1 MMLNNSSPW
10 HGLTYVDQRIVLQ
23 GRLQNQWICRH
34 LALRLD
40 QPVKNREYIMIKKLL
55 GATALVGL
63 MAISAFAAD
72 DKPAI
77 VFDIGGKFDK
87 SFNESMFNGS
97 EKFKADTGV
106 AYGEFEI
113 ANEAQRE
120 QAIRNFADQG
130 YSPIIAAGFAQAAAV
145 EKVAKEYPDLKF
157 AIVDMVVDLPNVQSI
172 VFNEHEG
179 SYLVGV
185 MAGMASKSGTVGFV
199 GGMDIP
205 LIRKFGCGYAQGV
218 KSVKADAKVIQNMTG
233 DTGAAWND
241 PVKGGE
247 ITKSQMSQ
255 GADVVYAAAGATGLG
270 VLQAAAD
277 GGALSIGVDANQ
289 NYLHPGKV
297 LTSMLKRV
305 DVAVY
310 NVMKSGKDGTFKG
323 GVANLQAM
331 GLAQD
336 GVGYAMDD
344 NNKALVTPEM
354 AAAVEKAKADII
366 AGTVKVHDYMSDNK
380 CPVE

>member
-1 MMLNNSSPW
+1 MLRR
-10 HGLTYVDQRIVLQ
+10 TFMAAAAA
-23 GRLQNQWICRH
+23 
-34 LALRLD
+34 LALTA
-40 QPVKNREYIMIKKLL
+40 
-55 GATALVGL
+55 GAAL
-63 MAISAFAAD
+63 AD
-72 DKPAI
+72 DSKPAI

-87 SFNESMFNGS
+87 SFNESMFNGA
-97 EKFKADTGV
+97 EKFKAETGT

-113 ANEAQRE
+113 AQEAQRE

-172 VFNEHEG
+172 VFKENEG
-179 SYLVGV
+179 SYLAGIL
-185 MAGMASKSGTVGFV
+185 AGMASKSGKVGFV

-218 KSVKADAKVIQNMTG
+218 KAAKPDAVIFQNMTG

-247 ITKSQMSQ
+247 ITKGQMAQ
-255 GADVVYAAAGATGLG
+255 GADVIYAAAGATGLG

-310 NVMKSGKDGTFKG
+310 NVMKAGNAGFKPG
-323 GVANLQAM
+323 IQAL
-331 GLAQD
+331 GLAED
-336 GVGYAMDD
+336 GVGVAMDD
-344 NNKALVTPEM
+344 NNKPLITPEM
-354 AAAVEKAKADII
+354 TAAVDKAKADII
-366 AGTVKVHDYMSDNK
+366 AGTVKVHDYTEDNT
-380 CPVE
+380 CPVQ

>member
-1 MMLNNSSPW
+1 MLRRT
-10 HGLTYVDQRIVLQ
+10 L
-23 GRLQNQWICRH
+23 
-34 LALRLD
+34 LA
-40 QPVKNREYIMIKKLL
+40 
-55 GATALVGL
+55 AAAAL
-63 MAISAFAAD
+63 AISGTAALAE

-87 SFNESMFNGS
+87 SFNESMFNGA
-97 EKFKADTGV
+97 EKFKAETGV

-130 YSPIIAAGFAQAAAV
+130 YSPIIAAGFAQAAAL

-172 VFNEHEG
+172 VFKEHEG
-179 SYLVGV
+179 SYLVGL
-185 MAGMASKSGTVGFV
+185 MAGMASKSGKVGFV

-218 KSVKADAKVIQNMTG
+218 KAAKADATVIQNMTG

-247 ITKSQMSQ
+247 ITKGQMAQ

-305 DVAVY
+305 DVAVFS
-310 NVMKSGKDGTFKG
+310 VMKGGNAGFKPG
-323 GVANLQAM
+323 IQVL
-331 GLAQD
+331 GLAED

-344 NNKALVTPEM
+344 NNKPLVSADM
-354 AAAVEKAKADII
+354 LAAVEKAKADII
-366 AGTVKVHDYMSDNK
+366 AGTIKVHDYTADNT
-380 CPVE
+380 CPVQ

>member
-1 MMLNNSSPW
+1 MLRRT
-10 HGLTYVDQRIVLQ
+10 L
-23 GRLQNQWICRH
+23 
-34 LALRLD
+34 LA
-40 QPVKNREYIMIKKLL
+40 
-55 GATALVGL
+55 ATAALA
-63 MAISAFAAD
+63 MSATAALAAD

-97 EKFKADTGV
+97 EKFKAESGIQ
-106 AYGEFEI
+106 YGEFEI

-172 VFNEHEG
+172 VFKEHEG
-179 SYLVGV
+179 SYLVGM
-185 MAGMASKSGTVGFV
+185 MAGMASKSGTVSFV

-205 LIRKFGCGYAQGV
+205 LIRKFACGYAQGV
-218 KSVKADAKVIQNMTG
+218 KAAKADAKIIQNMTG

-247 ITKSQMSQ
+247 ITKSQISQ
-255 GADVVYAAAGATGLG
+255 GSDVVYAAAGATGLG
-270 VLQAAAD
+270 VLKAAAE
-277 GGALSIGVDANQ
+277 ANILSIGVDANQ
-289 NYLHPGKV
+289 NYLYPGKV

-310 NVMKSGKDGTFKG
+310 NVMKDGKDGKF
-323 GVANLQAM
+323 QAGIKAL
-331 GLAQD
+331 GLAED

-344 NNKALVTPEM
+344 NNASLVSDDMKAK
-354 AAAVEKAKADII
+354 VEAAKADII
-366 AGTVKVHDYMSDNK
+366 AGKIAVHDYMADNT
-380 CPVE
+380 CPVQ

>member
-1 MMLNNSSPW
+1 MLRR
-10 HGLTYVDQRIVLQ
+10 TFMAAAAA
-23 GRLQNQWICRH
+23 
-34 LALRLD
+34 LALTA
-40 QPVKNREYIMIKKLL
+40 
-55 GATALVGL
+55 GAAL
-63 MAISAFAAD
+63 AD
-72 DKPAI
+72 DSKPAI

-87 SFNESMFNGS
+87 SFNESMFNGA
-97 EKFKADTGV
+97 EKFKAETGI

-113 ANEAQRE
+113 AQEAQRE

-172 VFNEHEG
+172 VFKENEG
-179 SYLVGV
+179 SYLAGLL
-185 MAGMASKSGTVGFV
+185 AGMASKSGKVGFV

-218 KSVKADAKVIQNMTG
+218 KAARADATIFQNMTG

-247 ITKSQMSQ
+247 ITKGQMAQ

-310 NVMKSGKDGTFKG
+310 NVMKGGNAGFKPG
-323 GVANLQAM
+323 IQAL
-331 GLAQD
+331 GLAED
-336 GVGYAMDD
+336 GVGVAMDD
-344 NNKALVTPEM
+344 NNKPLITPEM
-354 AAAVEKAKADII
+354 LAAVDKAKADII
-366 AGTVKVHDYMSDNK
+366 AGTIKVHDYTTDNT
-380 CPVE
+380 CPVQ

>member
-1 MMLNNSSPW
+1 MLK
-10 HGLTYVDQRIVLQ
+10 T
-23 GRLQNQWICRH
+23 
-34 LALRLD
+34 
-40 QPVKNREYIMIKKLL
+40 LL
-55 GATALVGL
+55 GASALIAI
-63 MAISAFAAD
+63 MAASAFAAD

-97 EKFKADTGV
+97 EKFKAESGI

-120 QAIRNFADQG
+120 QAIRNFAEKG
-130 YSPIIAAGFAQAAAV
+130 NSPIIAAGFAQAEALG
-145 EKVAKEYPDLKF
+145 KVAKEYPDLKF

-172 VFNEHEG
+172 VFKEQEG
-179 SYLVGV
+179 SYLVGM
-185 MAGMASKSGTVGFV
+185 MAAMASKSGKVGFV

-205 LIRKFGCGYAQGV
+205 LIHKFACGYAQGV
-218 KSVKADAKVIQNMTG
+218 KAAKADAAVFQNMTG

-241 PVKGGE
+241 TVKGGE
-247 ITKSQMSQ
+247 ITKGQMAK

-297 LTSMLKRV
+297 LTSMMKRV

-310 NVMKSGKDGTFKG
+310 NAMKTGKDGTFKPGIQALGLAEG
-323 GVANLQAM
+323 GV
-331 GLAQD
+331 D
-336 GVGYAMDD
+336 FAMDD
-344 NNKALVTPEM
+344 NNKALVTDDM
-354 AAAVEKAKADII
+354 KAKVEAAKADII
-366 AGTVKVHDYMSDNK
+366 SGKLKVHDYMEDNK

>member
-1 MMLNNSSPW
+1 MFRR
-10 HGLTYVDQRIVLQ
+10 VF
-23 GRLQNQWICRH
+23 
-34 LALRLD
+34 
-40 QPVKNREYIMIKKLL
+40 L
-55 GATALVGL
+55 GAAAA
-63 MAISAFAAD
+63 MAISATAALAAD
-72 DKPAI
+72 SKPAI

-97 EKFKADTGV
+97 EKFKKETGID
-106 AYGEFEI
+106 YGSFEI

-145 EKVAKEYPDLKF
+145 EKVAKEYPDLNF

-172 VFNEHEG
+172 VFKEHEG
-179 SYLVGV
+179 SYLVGLL
-185 MAGMASKSGTVGFV
+185 AGMASKSGKVGFV

-218 KSVKADAKVIQNMTG
+218 KAARADATIFQNMTG

-247 ITKSQMSQ
+247 ITKGQMAQ

-305 DVAVY
+305 DVAVF
-310 NVMKSGKDGTFKG
+310 NVMKSGQDGTFKP
-323 GVANLQAM
+323 GVMSL
-331 GLAQD
+331 GLAED
-336 GVGYAMDD
+336 GVGYALDE
-344 NNKALVTPEM
+344 NNRPLVTAEM
-354 AAAVEKAKADII
+354 EAAAEKARADII
-366 AGTVKVHDYMSDNK
+366 SGAIKVHDYTTDNT
-380 CPVE
+380 CPAQ

>member
-1 MMLNNSSPW
+1 MAA
-10 HGLTYVDQRIVLQ
+10 
-23 GRLQNQWICRH
+23 
-34 LALRLD
+34 LA
-40 QPVKNREYIMIKKLL
+40 VSA
-55 GATALVGL
+55 GAV
-63 MAISAFAAD
+63 MAAEN
-72 DKPAI
+72 KPAI

-87 SFNESMFNGS
+87 SFNESMFNGA
-97 EKFKADTGV
+97 EKFKAESGI

-145 EKVAKEYPDLKF
+145 EKVAKEYPELKF

-172 VFNEHEG
+172 VFKEHEG
-179 SYLVGV
+179 SYLVGLL
-185 MAGMASKSGTVGFV
+185 AGMASKSGKVGFV

-205 LIRKFGCGYAQGV
+205 LIRKFACGYAQGV
-218 KSVKADAKVIQNMTG
+218 KAAKPDATIFQNMTG

-247 ITKSQMSQ
+247 ITKGQMAQ
-255 GADVVYAAAGATGLG
+255 GADVIYAAAGATGLG

-289 NYLHPGKV
+289 NHIHPGKV

-310 NVMKSGKDGTFKG
+310 NVMKNGNDAFKPG
-323 GVANLQAM
+323 IQVL
-331 GLAQD
+331 GLAEE

-344 NNKALVTPEM
+344 NNKPLVTAEM
-354 AAAVEKAKADII
+354 QAAAEKARADII
-366 AGTVKVHDYMSDNK
+366 SGAIKVHDYTTDNT
-380 CPVE
+380 CPVQ

>member
-1 MMLNNSSPW
+1 ML
-10 HGLTYVDQRIVLQ
+10 
-23 GRLQNQWICRH
+23 
-34 LALRLD
+34 
-40 QPVKNREYIMIKKLL
+40 KKLL
-55 GATALVGL
+55 GAAAVTAM
-63 MAISAFAAD
+63 MAATAIAAD

-87 SFNESMFNGS
+87 SFNESMFNGA
-97 EKFKADTGV
+97 EKFKADSGT

-120 QAIRNFADQG
+120 QAIRNFADAG
-130 YSPIIAAGFAQAAAV
+130 NSPIIAAGFGQASAV
-145 EKVAKEYPDLKF
+145 EKVAKEYADLKF
-157 AIVDMVVDLPNVQSI
+157 TIIDATVDLPNVQS
-172 VFNEHEG
+172 VEFKEHEG
-179 SYLVGV
+179 SYLVG
-185 MAGMASKSGTVGFV
+185 MLAGLASKSGTVGFV

-218 KSVKADAKVIQNMTG
+218 KAARPDAKIIQNMTG

-270 VLQAAAD
+270 VLKAVTE
-277 GGALSIGVDANQ
+277 GGGLGIGVDANQ
-289 NYLHPGKV
+289 NHLYPGKI
-297 LTSMLKRV
+297 LTSMVKHV

-310 NVMKSGKDGTFKG
+310 NAMKSGKDGSFKPGKQSLGLAEG
-323 GVANLQAM
+323 GV
-331 GLAQD
+331 D
-336 GVGYAMDD
+336 YAMDD
-344 NNKALVTPEM
+344 NNKALVTDDM
-354 AAAVEKAKADII
+354 KAKVEAAKADII
-366 AGTVKVHDYMSDNK
+366 SGKIKVHDYTEDNK

>member
-1 MMLNNSSPW
+1 MLRRSLLAAAAAIALSSAP
-10 HGLTYVDQRIVLQ
+10 
-23 GRLQNQWICRH
+23 
-34 LALRLD
+34 
-40 QPVKNREYIMIKKLL
+40 
-55 GATALVGL
+55 
-63 MAISAFAAD
+63 AFAAD

-87 SFNESMFNGS
+87 SFNESMYNGS
-97 EKFKADTGV
+97 EKFKAETGI

-130 YSPIIAAGFAQAAAV
+130 YSPIIAAGFAQAAAL
-145 EKVAKEYPDLKF
+145 EKVAKEYPELKF

-172 VFNEHEG
+172 VFKEHEG
-179 SYLVGV
+179 SYLVGLL
-185 MAGMASKSGTVGFV
+185 AGMASKSGKVGFV

-218 KSVKADAKVIQNMTG
+218 KAARPDATIFQNMTG

-247 ITKSQMSQ
+247 ITKGQMAQ
-255 GADVVYAAAGATGLG
+255 GADVIYAAAGATGLG

-310 NVMKSGKDGTFKG
+310 DVMKEGKEGTFKPG
-323 GVANLQAM
+323 ILAL
-331 GLAQD
+331 GLAED

-344 NNKALVTPEM
+344 NNKALVTAEM
-354 AAAVEKAKADII
+354 QAAAEKAKADII
-366 AGTVKVHDYMSDNK
+366 SGAIKVHDYTADNT
-380 CPVE
+380 CPVQ

>member
-1 MMLNNSSPW
+1 MLRR
-10 HGLTYVDQRIVLQ
+10 TFMAAAAA
-23 GRLQNQWICRH
+23 
-34 LALRLD
+34 LALTA
-40 QPVKNREYIMIKKLL
+40 
-55 GATALVGL
+55 GAAL
-63 MAISAFAAD
+63 AD
-72 DKPAI
+72 DSKPAI

-87 SFNESMFNGS
+87 SFNESMFNGA
-97 EKFKADTGV
+97 EKFKAETGT

-172 VFNEHEG
+172 VFKENEG
-179 SYLVGV
+179 SYLAGLL
-185 MAGMASKSGTVGFV
+185 AGMASKSGKVGFV

-218 KSVKADAKVIQNMTG
+218 KAAKPDAVIFQNMTG

-247 ITKSQMSQ
+247 ITKGQMAQ

-310 NVMKSGKDGTFKG
+310 NVMKDGNAGFKPG
-323 GVANLQAM
+323 IHAL
-331 GLAQD
+331 GLAED
-336 GVGYAMDD
+336 GVGVAMDD
-344 NNKALVTPEM
+344 NNKPLITPEM
-354 AAAVEKAKADII
+354 MAAVDKAKADII
-366 AGTVKVHDYMSDNK
+366 AGTIKVHDYTEDNT
-380 CPVE
+380 CPVQ

>member
-1 MMLNNSSPW
+1 MKRRS
-10 HGLTYVDQRIVLQ
+10 
-23 GRLQNQWICRH
+23 
-34 LALRLD
+34 
-40 QPVKNREYIMIKKLL
+40 LL
-55 GATALVGL
+55 ATAAAFV
-63 MAISAFAAD
+63 MSAAAAFAAD

-97 EKFKADTGV
+97 EKFKAESGTS
-106 AYGEFEI
+106 YGEFEI

-185 MAGMASKSGTVGFV
+185 MAAMASKTGKVGFV

-205 LIRKFGCGYAQGV
+205 LIRKFACGYAQGV
-218 KSVKADAKVIQNMTG
+218 KAANADATIFQNMTG

-247 ITKSQMSQ
+247 ITKGQMAQ
-255 GADVVYAAAGATGLG
+255 GADVIYAAAGATGLG

-310 NVMKSGKDGTFKG
+310 NVMKSGKDGTFKPG
-323 GVANLQAM
+323 IQAL
-331 GLAQD
+331 GLKED
-336 GVGYAMDD
+336 GVGFAVDEH
-344 NNKALVTPEM
+344 NKSLVTAEM
-354 AAAVEKAKADII
+354 QAAVDKAKADIMSG
-366 AGTVKVHDYMSDNK
+366 AVKVHDYTADNT
-380 CPVE
+380 CPVQ

>member
-1 MMLNNSSPW
+1 
-10 HGLTYVDQRIVLQ
+10 
-23 GRLQNQWICRH
+23 
-34 LALRLD
+34 
-40 QPVKNREYIMIKKLL
+40 MIRKLL
-55 GATALVGL
+55 GATALLGL
-63 MAISAFAAD
+63 MAVSAFAAD

-97 EKFKADTGV
+97 EKFKTESGV

-172 VFNEHEG
+172 VFKEHEG
-179 SYLVGV
+179 SYLAGM
-185 MAGMASKSGTVGFV
+185 MAGMASKTGTVSFV

-205 LIRKFGCGYAQGV
+205 LIRKFACGYAQGV
-218 KSVKADAKVIQNMTG
+218 KAAKPDAKVIQNMTG

-247 ITKSQMSQ
+247 ITKGQISQ
-255 GADVVYAAAGATGLG
+255 GSDVVYAAAGATGLG

-277 GGALSIGVDANQ
+277 SKILSIGVDANQ
-289 NYLHPGKV
+289 NYLHPGQV

-310 NVMKSGKDGTFKG
+310 NVMKSGKDGTFKPG
-323 GVANLQAM
+323 IQAL
-331 GLAQD
+331 GLAED

-344 NNKALVTPEM
+344 NNKPLVTADM

-366 AGTVKVHDYMSDNK
+366 AGTVKVHDYMEDNK

>member
-1 MMLNNSSPW
+1 MLK
-10 HGLTYVDQRIVLQ
+10 T
-23 GRLQNQWICRH
+23 
-34 LALRLD
+34 
-40 QPVKNREYIMIKKLL
+40 LL
-55 GATALVGL
+55 GAAALTAI
-63 MAISAFAAD
+63 MAASAFAAD

-97 EKFKADTGV
+97 EKFKKESGI

-120 QAIRNFADQG
+120 QAIRNFAEKG
-130 YSPIIAAGFAQAAAV
+130 NSPIIAAGFAQAEALG
-145 EKVAKEYPDLKF
+145 KVAKEYPDLKF
-157 AIVDMVVDLPNVQSI
+157 VIVDMVVDLPNVQSV
-172 VFNEHEG
+172 VFKEQEG
-179 SYLVGV
+179 SYLVGM
-185 MAGMASKSGTVGFV
+185 MAAMASKSGKVGFV

-205 LIRKFGCGYAQGV
+205 LIHKFACGYVQGA
-218 KSVKADAKVIQNMTG
+218 KAVKADGAVFQNMTG

-247 ITKSQMSQ
+247 ITKGQMAK

-297 LTSMLKRV
+297 LTSMMKRV

-310 NVMKSGKDGTFKG
+310 NAMKTGKDGTFKPGIQALGLAEG
-323 GVANLQAM
+323 GV
-331 GLAQD
+331 D
-336 GVGYAMDD
+336 YAMDD
-344 NNKALVTPEM
+344 NNKALVTDDM
-354 AAAVEKAKADII
+354 KAKVEAAKADII
-366 AGTVKVHDYMSDNK
+366 SGKLKVHDYMEDNK

>member
-1 MMLNNSSPW
+1 MLRR
-10 HGLTYVDQRIVLQ
+10 TFVAAAAA
-23 GRLQNQWICRH
+23 
-34 LALRLD
+34 LALTA
-40 QPVKNREYIMIKKLL
+40 
-55 GATALVGL
+55 GAAL
-63 MAISAFAAD
+63 AD
-72 DKPAI
+72 DSKPAI

-87 SFNESMFNGS
+87 SFNESMFNGA
-97 EKFKADTGV
+97 EKFKKETGI

-172 VFNEHEG
+172 VFKENEG
-179 SYLVGV
+179 SYLAGLL
-185 MAGMASKSGTVGFV
+185 AGMASKSGKVGFV

-218 KSVKADAKVIQNMTG
+218 KAAKPDAVIFQNMTG

-247 ITKSQMSQ
+247 ITKGQMAQ

-310 NVMKSGKDGTFKG
+310 NVMKAGNAGFKPG
-323 GVANLQAM
+323 IQAL
-331 GLAQD
+331 GLAED
-336 GVGYAMDD
+336 GVGVAMDD
-344 NNKALVTPEM
+344 NNKPLITPEM
-354 AAAVEKAKADII
+354 MAAVDKAKADII
-366 AGTVKVHDYMSDNK
+366 AGTIKVHDYTEDNT
-380 CPVE
+380 CPVQ

>member
-1 MMLNNSSPW
+1 MLRRSLF
-10 HGLTYVDQRIVLQ
+10 GAVAA
-23 GRLQNQWICRH
+23 
-34 LALRLD
+34 LALSA
-40 QPVKNREYIMIKKLL
+40 
-55 GATALVGL
+55 AT
-63 MAISAFAAD
+63 AFAAD

-87 SFNESMFNGS
+87 SFNESMYNGS
-97 EKFKADTGV
+97 EKFKAETGI

-145 EKVAKEYPDLKF
+145 EKVAKEYPELKF

-172 VFNEHEG
+172 VFKEHEG
-179 SYLVGV
+179 SYIVGV
-185 MAGMASKSGTVGFV
+185 LAGMASKSGKVGFV

-205 LIRKFGCGYAQGV
+205 LIRKFACGYAQGV
-218 KSVKADAKVIQNMTG
+218 KAAKADATIFQNMTG

-247 ITKSQMSQ
+247 ITKGQMAQ
-255 GADVVYAAAGATGLG
+255 GADVIYAAAGATGLG

-310 NVMKSGKDGTFKG
+310 NVMKSGKDGTFKPG
-323 GVANLQAM
+323 IQAL
-331 GLAQD
+331 GLAED

-344 NNKALVTPEM
+344 NNKPLVTAEM
-354 AAAVEKAKADII
+354 QAAAETAKADII
-366 AGTVKVHDYMSDNK
+366 AGTIKVHDYTTDNT
-380 CPVE
+380 CPVQ